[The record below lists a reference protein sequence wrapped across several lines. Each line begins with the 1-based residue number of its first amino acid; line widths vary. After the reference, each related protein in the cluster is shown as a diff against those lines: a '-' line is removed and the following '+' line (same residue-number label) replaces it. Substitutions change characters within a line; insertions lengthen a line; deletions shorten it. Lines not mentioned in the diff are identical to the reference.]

1 MAGLDFLTVFRN
13 LLYVTLTINLGF
25 EGLSNLG
32 VFNTIT
38 RNLFILS
45 LLFSAYYTFKQK
57 KIGFWIYVVQIPFRI
72 YFFTFSFSVL
82 SDLPIKCVFENGGL
96 ILLILIPALELF
108 RIWYWV
114 KNYHNSFPKKTPHAQ
129 SENLLDD

>member
-1 MAGLDFLTVFRN
+1 
-13 LLYVTLTINLGF
+13 
-25 EGLSNLG
+25 
-32 VFNTIT
+32 
-38 RNLFILS
+38 
-45 LLFSAYYTFKQK
+45 
-57 KIGFWIYVVQIPFRI
+57 
-72 YFFTFSFSVL
+72 L